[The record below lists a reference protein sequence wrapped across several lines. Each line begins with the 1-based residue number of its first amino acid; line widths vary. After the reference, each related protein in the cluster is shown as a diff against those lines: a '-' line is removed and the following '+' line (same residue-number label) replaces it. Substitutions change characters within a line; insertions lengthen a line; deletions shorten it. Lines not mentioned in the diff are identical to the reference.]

1 MLPIACKQVMLNSLQ
16 KEKEKENAL
25 ACLLPSTKE
34 NASCPT
40 LLRFRKINPR
50 TEITNI
56 SARDNMDQNALPL
69 HHNHNISST
78 HPPPP
83 PPHHY
88 HKPPFLHLYW
98 GKDAEIL
105 FSGWPDNHSGM
116 YALALVFVFVL
127 AVLVEF
133 LSNLNLVKPGS
144 NRVARVFFQTG
155 FHGIRAGFAYMVVL
169 AVMSFNGGVFI
180 AAVLGHAIGYL
191 IFGSRISKKE
201 SGTA

>member
-1 MLPIACKQVMLNSLQ
+1 MLLVPRSIDVVQ
-16 KEKEKENAL
+16 
-25 ACLLPSTKE
+25 
-34 NASCPT
+34 
-40 LLRFRKINPR
+40 INPR
-50 TEITNI
+50 TEITNL
-56 SARDNMDQNALPL
+56 SALKNMDQNALPL
-69 HHNHNISST
+69 HHNHNITST
-78 HPPPP
+78 PPPP
-83 PPHHY
+83 PPPPPPLPLRHY
-88 HKPPFLHLYW
+88 HKPSFLHFYW
-98 GKDAEIL
+98 GKNAEIL
-105 FSGWPDNHSGM
+105 FSGWPDNHLGM

-191 IFGSRISKKE
+191 IFGSRTSKKD
-201 SGTA
+201 SG